1 MRVISTLSGGFEQL
15 WREQNESQQ
24 AHVAASQEAQTA
36 ESLTA
41 KLDGNWRIST
51 RIEAAIRVH
60 FVMFLHNNG
69 VLPAQQPDQ
78 LDFLLAAACNR
89 SPSSCPSPVSR
100 NSCPTDTTVSPQQP
114 EPG

>member
-1 MRVISTLSGGFEQL
+1 MG
-15 WREQNESQQ
+15 
-24 AHVAASQEAQTA
+24 